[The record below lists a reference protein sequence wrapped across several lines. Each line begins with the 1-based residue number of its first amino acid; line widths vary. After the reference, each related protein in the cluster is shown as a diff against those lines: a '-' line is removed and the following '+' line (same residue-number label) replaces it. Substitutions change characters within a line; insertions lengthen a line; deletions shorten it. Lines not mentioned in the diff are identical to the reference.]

1 MILIIVTLVY
11 DFRIAASGVGPISG
25 GIVALLITID
35 KLNELNLSY
44 LIVLPAL
51 VQGLQGVIG
60 LPLSSTIMKRYGAHF
75 LEKNAK
81 HLQQSSQV
89 EVEIKTSTVH
99 NLHDKLHIIQYNTMI
114 LYLLFV
120 FDILIF

>member
-1 MILIIVTLVY
+1 MIISLFGIIGSTTMILIIVSLVY

-35 KLNELNLSY
+35 KLKELDLSY

-60 LPLSSTIMKRYGAHF
+60 LPLSSVIIKRYGKHF
-75 LEKNAK
+75 CNKNLK
-81 HLQQSSQV
+81 F
-89 EVEIKTSTVH
+89 T
-99 NLHDKLHIIQYNTMI
+99 N
-114 LYLLFV
+114 
-120 FDILIF
+120 